1 MAIELAP
8 KKIRVNALAPV
19 AGETPLLKSFMG
31 GDTPEKRE
39 LDSNILGLANLVV
52 VDSVSQC
59 EERGETK
66 YALDKNI
73 INRSDLV
80 ELGDIIMKKNNGRL
94 SENDITVAD
103 LTGVAVQDIMITN
116 KVYNNLNQL

>member
-1 MAIELAP
+1 MTAFP
-8 KKIRVNALAPV
+8 SVW
-19 AGETPLLKSFMG
+19 
-31 GDTPEKRE
+31 RE
-39 LDSNILGLANLVV
+39 VRQNM
-52 VDSVSQC
+52 
-59 EERGETK
+59 
-66 YALDKNI
+66 LDKNI

-80 ELGDIIMKKNNGRL
+80 ELGDIIMNKNNGRL

>member
-1 MAIELAP
+1 M
-8 KKIRVNALAPV
+8 
-19 AGETPLLKSFMG
+19 
-31 GDTPEKRE
+31 
-39 LDSNILGLANLVV
+39 
-52 VDSVSQC
+52 
-59 EERGETK
+59 ERGETK
-66 YALDKNI
+66 YALEKNI

-80 ELGDIIMKKNNGRL
+80 ELGDIIMNKNNGRL

>member
-1 MAIELAP
+1 M
-8 KKIRVNALAPV
+8 
-19 AGETPLLKSFMG
+19 
-31 GDTPEKRE
+31 
-39 LDSNILGLANLVV
+39 
-52 VDSVSQC
+52 
-59 EERGETK
+59 ERGETK
-66 YALDKNI
+66 YALEKNI
-73 INRSDLV
+73 INRSDLA

>member
-1 MAIELAP
+1 M
-8 KKIRVNALAPV
+8 
-19 AGETPLLKSFMG
+19 
-31 GDTPEKRE
+31 
-39 LDSNILGLANLVV
+39 DSNILGLANLVV

-59 EERGETK
+59 VERGETK
-66 YALDKNI
+66 YALKKNI

-80 ELGDIIMKKNNGRL
+80 ELGDVIMSKNNGRL
-94 SENDITVAD
+94 SEDHITVAD